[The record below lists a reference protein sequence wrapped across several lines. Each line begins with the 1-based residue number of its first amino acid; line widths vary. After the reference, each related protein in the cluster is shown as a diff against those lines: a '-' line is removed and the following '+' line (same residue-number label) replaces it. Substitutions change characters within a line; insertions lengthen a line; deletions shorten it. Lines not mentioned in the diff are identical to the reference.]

1 MTVDRLESQL
11 LRFPACI
18 VTAKWMFEVK
28 RKQKTRTKP
37 NQPSPDDGEK
47 PFIEQ
52 NELRAIETF
61 GSK

>member
-1 MTVDRLESQL
+1 
-11 LRFPACI
+11 
-18 VTAKWMFEVK
+18 MFEVK
-28 RKQKTRTKP
+28 RKQKTSPETKP
-37 NQPSPDDGEK
+37 NQPSYDDGEK

>member
-1 MTVDRLESQL
+1 
-11 LRFPACI
+11 
-18 VTAKWMFEVK
+18 MFEVK

-47 PFIEQ
+47 LFIEQ